1 MNVKYCPSQTKNKT
15 DPIAIT
21 GPVFY
26 SIINLKSVPVVN
38 RNRAGGSD
46 LLGAH

>member
-1 MNVKYCPSQTKNKT
+1 MNVKYCPSQTKNKA
-15 DPIAIT
+15 DPIPIT
-21 GPVFY
+21 GPAFY
-26 SIINLKSVPVVN
+26 SIINLKSVSMVN